1 MINTTIVCINDKPRF
16 QALHI
21 GKWNNW
27 PHKHEKL
34 ELYKKYTIKKM
45 FLTDASTNKNEFFYN
60 LNEIEGAYPYEDF
73 MPIEEFRS
81 KKIDDI
87 LG

>member
-1 MINTTIVCINDKPRF
+1 MINTTIVCIDANPKF
-16 QALHI
+16 HALYHNYPY
-21 GKWNNW
+21 KYD
-27 PHKHEKL
+27 KL

-60 LNEIEGAYPYEDF
+60 LNEIEGAYPYEIF
-73 MPIEEFRS
+73 LTIEEFRNQ
-81 KKIDDI
+81 KINFI